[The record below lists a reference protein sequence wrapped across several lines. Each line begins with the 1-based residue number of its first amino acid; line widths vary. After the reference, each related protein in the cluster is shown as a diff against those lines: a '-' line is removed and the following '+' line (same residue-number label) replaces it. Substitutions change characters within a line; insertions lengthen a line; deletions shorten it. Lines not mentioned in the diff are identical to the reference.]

1 MSDYWSTAKVADY
14 LGVKEKTVIRWIG
27 SGKQKKEGFPKP
39 KHKTRSHQFNPDE
52 IKAWAAGR
60 QRE

>member
-1 MSDYWSTAKVADY
+1 MSDYWSTAEVAAF
-14 LGVKEKTVIRWIG
+14 LEIKEKTVIRWIG

-39 KHKTRSHQFNPDE
+39 KHKTRSHQFDPEE

-60 QRE
+60 RFY